1 MSSRKAMYESSILCN
16 LGADVVAVS
25 GFPADVRAEGFVAGP
40 IAAEGCGF
48 GLAFGAAVSRLTRTD
63 AGTIAVS
70 SGLCCANGLLTTV
83 DAADLTY
90 DGF

>member
-25 GFPADVRAEGFVAGP
+25 GFPADVTAEGLVAGP

-63 AGTIAVS
+63 AGTCS
-70 SGLCCANGLLTTV
+70 KESKGRCS
-83 DAADLTY
+83 
-90 DGF
+90 